1 MAKRTPTR
9 RKAPSPK
16 GKKPTKRFAP
26 PPALSGLISA
36 FKGQKSLAA
45 DPKSLNRYERTLPP
59 ELAAPVTA
67 LKRKYRENHLNFAL
81 SRFYKRTKKIPR
93 ESLIVIDTEG
103 KRIKSFAKDGALIN
117 TKVYMLKVSKKGK
130 VTIFNK
136 IDSDTIRGRRRG
148 KPAPQSVR
156 FFNAKNIPKSSNIY
170 TEYVNMIRRDLQ
182 ARGTMLT
189 RKALEGITISTN
201 GDLTPFY
208 DQVTTLIKKIA
219 MSEKAAFSFTI
230 TGSMFALKGLDDDEG
245 IVIEFQSDYI
255 NTQEFTKIVPRGKN
269 IITHDPA
276 MLVRKRLHAAIASA
290 LEMNGLVSVS
300 SVRRIRRLAMNK
312 GKSRNNW
319 NVKYSNGSIEKWE
332 GRGMEDALVQE
343 ITYKVLPAARS
354 K

>member
-9 RKAPSPK
+9 RKALSRK
-16 GKKPTKRFAP
+16 GKKPAKRFAP
-26 PPALSGLISA
+26 PPALSGLMAA

-59 ELAAPVTA
+59 ELAAPVTS
-67 LKRKYRENHLNFAL
+67 LKRRFRENQLNFAL

-93 ESLIVIDTEG
+93 ESLIVIDTNG
-103 KRIKSFAKDGALIN
+103 KRVRSFAKNGALID
-117 TKVYMLKVSKKGK
+117 TKVYMLKVSKKGR

-156 FFNAKNIPKSSNIY
+156 FFNAKNIPKGSNIY
-170 TEYVNMIRRDLQ
+170 KEYVNMIRRDLQ
-182 ARGTMLT
+182 VRGTMLT
-189 RKALEGITISTN
+189 RKALDEGITIDTK

-208 DQVTTLIKKIA
+208 DQVTRLIKKIA

-230 TGSMFALKGLDDDEG
+230 TGSMFVKKGGNELDEM
-245 IVIEFQSDYI
+245 IEFQSDYI

-269 IITHDPA
+269 VITHDPA
-276 MLVRKRLHAAIASA
+276 MLVRKRLHAAVASA